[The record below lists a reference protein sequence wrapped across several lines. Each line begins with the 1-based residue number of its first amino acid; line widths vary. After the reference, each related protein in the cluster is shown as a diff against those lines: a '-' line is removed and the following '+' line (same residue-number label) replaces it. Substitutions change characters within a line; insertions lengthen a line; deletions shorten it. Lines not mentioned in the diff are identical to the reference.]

1 MKQAV
6 FVRHKRERNVYHVVW
21 FEQGRER
28 TKSFNTRQEA
38 EKEKRSRL
46 ELITAGNGGLGAFDS
61 LSPHEKR
68 DLHALHERAR
78 INGYELWDAVRQH
91 EKALGQDRMQAITVR
106 EAVESCL
113 EDKHGEGIT
122 PRSLQSLRSVLLRFA
137 GRHGDR
143 QFADI
148 THAEVSAFVDGMNV
162 GLRTR
167 LGYLTDIRT
176 LFSWG
181 IQKGLAGS
189 NPIVAAMP
197 GRATRRKIM
206 LAKRERRKEQV
217 LGVEDCRAL
226 LGWTRAHDP
235 GLLVYPVLC
244 LPAPVHRQL
253 PRTGLISRIV
263 LNRGWSILP
272 PLLMGYQLSKCP
284 CTKFQML
291 VRRVPVKRSNL
302 SLRSGDLFQCNQP
315 FYDRLN
321 IIGYGY
327 LAQ

>member
-1 MKQAV
+1 MATSCGMRFGSMK
-6 FVRHKRERNVYHVVW
+6 RHS
-21 FEQGRER
+21 GRIVCR
-28 TKSFNTRQEA
+28 
-38 EKEKRSRL
+38 
-46 ELITAGNGGLGAFDS
+46 
-61 LSPHEKR
+61 P
-68 DLHALHERAR
+68 
-78 INGYELWDAVRQH
+78 
-91 EKALGQDRMQAITVR
+91 
-106 EAVESCL
+106 
-113 EDKHGEGIT
+113 
-122 PRSLQSLRSVLLRFA
+122 LRSGRRWSRALRTSMGRGSPRGASSHCARCCFA
-137 GRHGDR
+137 LPGG
-143 QFADI
+143 
-148 THAEVSAFVDGMNV
+148 TGTGSLPTSPTAEVSAFVDGMNV